1 MLLRVSALEEWP
13 SKGEPMDQAD
23 AATVLALAA
32 ALLLA
37 LLLVS
42 RT

>member
-1 MLLRVSALEEWP
+1 VLLRVSALEEWR
-13 SKGEPMDQAD
+13 SKGELMDQAD